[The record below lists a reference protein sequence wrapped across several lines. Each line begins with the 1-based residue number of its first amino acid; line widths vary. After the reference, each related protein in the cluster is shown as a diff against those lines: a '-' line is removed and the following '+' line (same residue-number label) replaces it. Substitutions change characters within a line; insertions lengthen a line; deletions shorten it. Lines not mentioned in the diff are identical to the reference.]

1 MLLIVAP
8 ALCLFLC
15 LYLLWQ
21 ALMRERELRSELA
34 SLRAV
39 RSELESTL
47 ASTRDELDIT
57 QADLARVR
65 AAYEQRGSNMDASV
79 THYNEWLGE
88 VYSMLDVY
96 VDRAVTAEGQCE
108 DLTSELQDARNSLDS
123 VRDELD
129 TTSREVLKLR
139 GDLLDAHRAYE
150 ERCSLHQNA
159 MRHATAEQDSLHAW
173 VQRLVVLHTS
183 TSSSYMA
190 LLRLRNSAVDDE
202 YHDNIQ
208 QAQIRV
214 LLQMVDG
221 RDAEIAATSN
231 AFLTRLREWNQI

>member
-1 MLLIVAP
+1 MLLIVVP

-15 LYLLWQ
+15 PYLLWQ
-21 ALMRERELRSELA
+21 ALVRERELRSELA
-34 SLRAV
+34 SVRAVSDEIIDGLISDLEAV
-39 RSELESTL
+39 RSSLGSSSGLLDATCDELD
-47 ASTRDELDIT
+47 ATRDELDAT
-57 QADLARVR
+57 
-65 AAYEQRGSNMDASV
+65 
-79 THYNEWLGE
+79 
-88 VYSMLDVY
+88 
-96 VDRAVTAEGQCE
+96 
-108 DLTSELQDARNSLDS
+108 
-123 VRDELD
+123 RDELD

-173 VQRLVVLHTS
+173 VQRLVNLHTV

-190 LLRLRNSAVDDE
+190 LLRLRNRAVDGE
-202 YHDNIQ
+202 YHGGNQ
-208 QAQIRV
+208 EAQIRV